1 MRDWFRGLFDAELRE
16 RRAFEKLTTKVVSK
30 NQQHED
36 RMLALETLAGMESDE
51 ALSALFRRWDMTA
64 EKERE
69 DRAEKEYLA
78 KLLVA
83 KGEGMLGQLRAHND
97 RSVNVTWPIQVMK
110 DVVDDEEVV
119 SEILRVLIAEGKRLA
134 SFKPEK
140 KVTLLRLLQA
150 HEDPRIPPAA
160 VPFLDD
166 FDESVRYE
174 AAELLALRHHDG
186 TVDALVARLGHEE
199 EDSARVRGA
208 ILGAL
213 ATIDPDLGPHRKTI
227 DKHMVEGWSMGKDG
241 KLQAP

>member
-16 RRAFEKLTTKVVSK
+16 RRAFEKLTQKVVSK

-36 RMLALETLAGMESDE
+36 RMLALETLAGMDSDE
-51 ALSALFRRWDMTA
+51 ATSALFRRWDMTA

-78 KLLVA
+78 RLLVA
-83 KGEGMLGQLRAHND
+83 KGEGMLEQLRAHND
-97 RSVNVTWPIQVMK
+97 RSVNVTWPIQVLK
-110 DVVDDEEVV
+110 DVVDEEAVV
-119 SEILRVLIAEGKRLA
+119 SEILRVLEAEGKRLA
-134 SFKPEK
+134 SFRPEK
-140 KVTLLRLLQA
+140 KVTLLRLLQN
-150 HEDPRIPPAA
+150 HDDPRIPAAA

-174 AAELLALRHHDG
+174 AAELLSVRSDEGSPA
-186 TVDALVARLGHEE
+186 ALVARLDHDD

-213 ATIDPDLGPHRKTI
+213 AALDPDLSSHRKTI
-227 DKHMVEGWSMGKDG
+227 EKHMVEGWTFGKDG
-241 KLQAP
+241 KLKAP